1 MKIKFVA
8 LLFLFLFPCLQ
19 AQEKERLLTAVERAI
34 ENAPQYKK
42 QKHAQLDSLKKRA
55 LKKELSGSEGEI
67 HRAYIDLYE
76 GYKAFRYDSAYYY
89 LERAKSLA
97 SKLNDSSL
105 IAGTKI
111 KEGFILISAGLFTEA
126 LDTLN
131 SIDTRLL
138 GPGDSFDFHYNRAR
152 AYFDLAD
159 YNDDGRV
166 RINYVR
172 KGIHNLQE
180 ALTKVDPGSSGHL
193 KSLGLKY
200 LKQQDWPQAEAIY
213 LQWLQGELTPQQYG
227 VATSSLSYVYQQM
240 GRDRE
245 AFNYLAMA
253 AISDMENAIQ
263 ENTALRNLAIM
274 LYENGELNKANHY
287 VRVAFEDAE
296 IYNARHRR
304 NQISAVL
311 PITERAQLYKVEQK
325 NKSLQRTVILLAVLA
340 GIILVFLGIII
351 KQNREKKV
359 VRKAISENNERLKQM
374 NLSLVE
380 ADAIKQDYITYFLK
394 ATSQLINKMA
404 ALQKNT
410 ILKIRTKKPEEVL
423 DVLQR
428 YSAKKERDA
437 LFHQFDEVFL
447 QLFPTFIKR
456 MEDLFPESEKGL
468 IKNGDLLNTELRIFA
483 LFRLGIQDNRQIAEF
498 LDVSISTVYS
508 YKTRMKGR
516 SSHRDEFEDKI
527 MDIKRFSG

>member
-1 MKIKFVA
+1 MKIKSVPFLCLLLA
-8 LLFLFLFPCLQ
+8 LGMQ
-19 AQEKERLLTAVERAI
+19 AQEKDRLLSAIDRAI
-34 ENAPQYKK
+34 EKGPLYKK
-42 QKHAQLDSLKKRA
+42 QKHAELDSLKKRA
-55 LKKELSGSEGEI
+55 LKRELSAGQREI
-67 HRAYIDLYE
+67 QRAYLDLYE

-89 LERAKSLA
+89 LEKAKGLA
-97 SKLNDSSL
+97 NKLNDSSL

-131 SIDTRLL
+131 SIDTRHLE
-138 GPGDSFDFHYNRAR
+138 PFDSYDFHYNRAR
-152 AYFDLAD
+152 AFFDLAD
-159 YNDDGRV
+159 YNDDDRF

-172 KGIHNLQE
+172 KGILNLE
-180 ALTKVDPGSSGHL
+180 KALTKVDPGSSGYL
-193 KSLGLKY
+193 KSMGLKY

-213 LQWLQGELTPQQYG
+213 LQWLDGELTAQQYG

-240 GRDRE
+240 GRYEE
-245 AFNYLAMA
+245 AFEYLAMA
-253 AISDMENAIQ
+253 AISDMENGIQ

-287 VRVAFEDAE
+287 VRVAFQDAE

-311 PITERAQLYKVEQK
+311 PIIESAQLYKVEQK
-325 NKSLQRTVILLAVLA
+325 NESLQRIVILLAILT

-351 KQNREKKV
+351 KQNREKKA

-404 ALQKNT
+404 VLQKNT
-410 ILKIRTKKPEEVL
+410 ILRIRTKKPEEVL
-423 DVLQR
+423 DVMQR
-428 YSAKKERDA
+428 YSAKKEREA

-447 QLFPTFIKR
+447 QLFPTFIER
-456 MEDLFPESEKGL
+456 MEELFPESEKGL
-468 IKNGDLLNTELRIFA
+468 IKNGELLNTELRIFA
-483 LFRLGIQDNRQIAEF
+483 LFRLGIQDNKQIAEF

-508 YKTRMKGR
+508 YKTRMKSR
-516 SSHRDEFEDKI
+516 SAHRDEFENKI
-527 MDIKRFSG
+527 MEIKRFSE